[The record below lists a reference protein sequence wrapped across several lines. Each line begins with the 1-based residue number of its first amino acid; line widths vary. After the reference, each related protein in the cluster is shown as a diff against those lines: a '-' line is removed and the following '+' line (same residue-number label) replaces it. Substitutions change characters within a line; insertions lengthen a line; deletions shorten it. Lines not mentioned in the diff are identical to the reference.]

1 MVPSEPADPAASG
14 GIRRERS
21 GGSGTEPPNKKVV
34 KAPPASAG
42 GVAKASAISPM
53 ASAAPLAHASPVTA
67 VGSELAPATAAPSV
81 SKGKEPAKPS
91 LAPSDVAKTAA
102 TLMSGKSA
110 TDENV
115 REALEESAQLARA
128 TASARARVASLRA
141 RGASLPELDGRLA
154 AADLLSKRGEPEAAL
169 KILEEV
175 LVLSNALV
183 QSFGPEGAIDIPDPL
198 DSRIDARL
206 SKVFEKASEAARA
219 RTDELLSSARLAERI
234 EEVARV
240 RIEELLVS
248 KRLAAR
254 IEEIASKHALDAASN
269 AIEALLSS
277 DNFKHSVDARARARV
292 EEAMGAVNS
301 GSSPEALEAAVE
313 KAIARRDHAGS
324 GSGKFAA
331 FDPSLIEAQLGALVA
346 SLVKQTLSSDA
357 AVANKMSS
365 LVGQEV
371 KRAQA
376 ETAVDEQQVRVL
388 VAQEVSARMQESVL
402 DPAERAKTVIGSDA
416 MKAFLDEQL
425 QLLRASLKQEVLE
438 DLTRRAA
445 EYRQKSQGRG

>member
-1 MVPSEPADPAASG
+1 
-14 GIRRERS
+14 
-21 GGSGTEPPNKKVV
+21 
-34 KAPPASAG
+34 
-42 GVAKASAISPM
+42 M
-53 ASAAPLAHASPVTA
+53 ASTTPLTHASPVTA
-67 VGSELAPATAAPSV
+67 VGSELSPATAAPSV
-81 SKGKEPAKPS
+81 MKGRDTPKPS
-91 LAPSDVAKTAA
+91 LAPSEVAKTAA

-183 QSFGPEGAIDIPDPL
+183 QAFGPEGAIDIPDPL

-234 EEVARV
+234 EEVART

-277 DNFKHSVDARARARV
+277 ENFKQAVDARARARA
-292 EEAMGAVNS
+292 EEAVGTVKS

-313 KAIARRDHAGS
+313 KAVARRDKDGS
-324 GSGKFAA
+324 TSGKFAA
-331 FDPSLIEAQLGALVA
+331 FDPSQIEAQLGPLVT
-346 SLVKQTLSSDA
+346 SLVKQTLSSDT
-357 AVANKMSS
+357 AVANKMTA

-376 ETAVDEQQVRVL
+376 ANAVDEQQVRLL
-388 VAQEVSARMQESVL
+388 VVQEVAEQMKANVL
-402 DPAERAKTVIGSDA
+402 DPSERAQTVISSAA

-425 QLLRASLKQEVLE
+425 QLLRATVKQEVLE
-438 DLTRRAA
+438 DLTRRAQ
-445 EYRQKSQGRG
+445 EFRQKSGGRG